1 MMNKY
6 YYSTIL
12 CLCIQLCFSIDQ
24 HHTNTNKLVESNVL
38 QQFYQ
43 DLQGGL
49 PIDELLPQIV
59 TKTII
64 TINDKISITESGKNI
79 NERCQ
84 FFLDH
89 FIAKPLSAG
98 DPIPLYKLLQVMESS
113 FKCILLATRIKHS
126 LKIES
131 LQDKISGK
139 FKVAEQ
145 KHNAYMY
152 TCSCGYVKLHCT
164 LTEKYSTDLM

>member
-1 MMNKY
+1 MD
-6 YYSTIL
+6 
-12 CLCIQLCFSIDQ
+12 IQLCFSTDQ
-24 HHTNTNKLVESNVL
+24 NHTNTKKLLESEVL
-38 QQFYQ
+38 QKFYQ

-49 PIDELLPQIV
+49 LIDELLPQTV
-59 TKTII
+59 TKNII
-64 TINDKISITESGKNI
+64 TINDKVSVTESGKNT

-113 FKCILLATRIKHS
+113 FKYILLATKIKQS

-139 FKVAEQ
+139 LQ
-145 KHNAYMY
+145 RQG
-152 TCSCGYVKLHCT
+152 T
-164 LTEKYSTDLM
+164 STYIAIPVLEI

>member
-1 MMNKY
+1 MD
-6 YYSTIL
+6 
-12 CLCIQLCFSIDQ
+12 IQLCFFTDQ
-24 HHTNTNKLVESNVL
+24 NHTNTKKLLESEVL
-38 QQFYQ
+38 QKFYQ

-49 PIDELLPQIV
+49 LIDELLPQTV
-59 TKTII
+59 TKNII
-64 TINDKISITESGKNI
+64 TINDKVSVTESGKNT

-113 FKCILLATRIKHS
+113 FKYILLATKIKQS

-139 FKVAEQ
+139 LQ
-145 KHNAYMY
+145 RRG
-152 TCSCGYVKLHCT
+152 T
-164 LTEKYSTDLM
+164 STYIAIPVLEI

>member
-1 MMNKY
+1 MY
-6 YYSTIL
+6 AICIST
-12 CLCIQLCFSIDQ
+12 DQ
-24 HHTNTNKLVESNVL
+24 NHTNTKQLVESKVL

-49 PIDELLPQIV
+49 PIDELLPRIV
-59 TKTII
+59 TKKII

-89 FIAKPLSAG
+89 YIAKPLLAG
-98 DPIPLYKLLQVMESS
+98 DPTPLYKLLQLMESS
-113 FKCILLATRIKHS
+113 FKCILLATKIKHS

-131 LQDKISGK
+131 LQDKISGE
-139 FKVAEQ
+139 FKAADTQ
-145 KHNAYMY
+145 NIYINCM
-152 TCSCGYVKLHCT
+152 
-164 LTEKYSTDLM
+164 

>member
-1 MMNKY
+1 MLSLAVWP
-6 YYSTIL
+6 STTAIT
-12 CLCIQLCFSIDQ
+12 CGYTTFFSTDQ
-24 HHTNTNKLVESNVL
+24 NHTNTKKLLESEVL
-38 QQFYQ
+38 QIFYQ

-49 PIDELLPQIV
+49 LIDELLPQIV
-59 TKTII
+59 TKNII

-98 DPIPLYKLLQVMESS
+98 DPIPLYKLLQVMDSS
-113 FKCILLATRIKHS
+113 FKYNLLVTKIKRS

-131 LQDKISGK
+131 LQDKIYGK
-139 FKVAEQ
+139 FKAA
-145 KHNAYMY
+145 KAGDIYIHSY
-152 TCSCGYVKLHCT
+152 TCS
-164 LTEKYSTDLM
+164 